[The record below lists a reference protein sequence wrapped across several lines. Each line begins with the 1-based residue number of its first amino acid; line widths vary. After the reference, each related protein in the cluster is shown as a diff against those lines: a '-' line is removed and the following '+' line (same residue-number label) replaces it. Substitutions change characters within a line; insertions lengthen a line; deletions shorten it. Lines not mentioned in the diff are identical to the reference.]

1 MASRR
6 DFFKSF
12 AKPLQQTAKD
22 ASPLAV
28 RPPYGLSESLFQS
41 ECPACESQAC
51 VASCE
56 EKILFVGEDGTAQ
69 LSFASSGCTFCEA
82 CAEVCEPGVLSL
94 EQSTYTEKIAADF
107 RITTQGCVAHNGVIC
122 FSCKE
127 PCMDDAILFNGLFNP
142 VIDMHLCSGC
152 GFCISVCPVDAI
164 ECSPLRIE
172 EMAENPT
179 KKEETL

>member
-12 AKPLQQTAKD
+12 AKPLNQIPKD
-22 ASPLAV
+22 VSLLVV

-41 ECPACESQAC
+41 ECPTCESKAC

-56 EKILFVGEDGTAQ
+56 EKILFVGVDGTAQ
-69 LSFASSGCTFCEA
+69 LSFASSGCTFCDDCAKA
-82 CAEVCEPGVLSL
+82 CEQGVLRLGESH
-94 EQSTYTEKIAADF
+94 YTEKIAAIF
-107 RITTQGCVAHNGVIC
+107 QINTQACVAHNQVIC

-127 PCMDDAILFNGLFNP
+127 PCIDDAILFNGMFNP
-142 VIDMHLCSGC
+142 VIDKDLCTGC

-164 ECSPLRIE
+164 ECSPLEI
-172 EMAENPT
+172 
-179 KKEETL
+179 KEPIDKGVEQ

>member
-12 AKPLQQTAKD
+12 AKPLQQSAKD
-22 ASPLAV
+22 VSPLVV

-41 ECPACESQAC
+41 ECPACESKAC

-56 EKILFVGEDGTAQ
+56 EKILYIGEDGTAQ
-69 LSFASSGCTFCEA
+69 LSFASSGCTFCDDCAHACEA
-82 CAEVCEPGVLSL
+82 GVLNL
-94 EQSTYTEKIAADF
+94 EQSAYREKIAASF
-107 RITTQGCVAHNGVIC
+107 VINTQGCVAHNQVIC

-127 PCMDDAILFNGLFNP
+127 PCIDDAILFNGMFNP
-142 VIDMHLCSGC
+142 VIDMSRCTGC

-164 ECSPLRIE
+164 ECTPEMIVDLRD
-172 EMAENPT
+172 
-179 KKEETL
+179 KEYDHDT

>member
-1 MASRR
+1 VASRR

-12 AKPLQQTAKD
+12 AKPLQQTSEEV
-22 ASPLAV
+22 SPLAV

-56 EKILFVGEDGTAQ
+56 EKIIYIGEDGTAQ

-82 CAEVCEPGVLSL
+82 CALACEAGVLSL
-94 EQSTYTEKIAADF
+94 RESAYTERIAATF
-107 RITTQGCVAHNGVIC
+107 QINIQGCVAHNRVIC

-127 PCMDDAILFNGLFNP
+127 PCIDDAILFNGLFNP
-142 VIDMHLCSGC
+142 VIDMQRCTGC
-152 GFCISVCPVDAI
+152 GFCIAVCPVDAI
-164 ECSPLRIE
+164 ECTPLEVQEPTTKETIE
-172 EMAENPT
+172 
-179 KKEETL
+179 